1 MSFKEWFLENWPYI
15 ASLITVIVTAVL
27 GSLGY
32 NVKVSSDNK
41 ALRIEKTKLEEEK
54 TRLTRAII
62 EGSYIICPNCGEEIF
77 LKDVEI
83 KTKGVN
89 E

>member
-1 MSFKEWFLENWPYI
+1 MSFKEWFIENWPYI
-15 ASLITVIVTAVL
+15 ASVITAILTCVL

-32 NVKVSSDNK
+32 TVKVRSDNK
-41 ALRIEKTKLEEEK
+41 ALTIEKTRLEEEK